1 METINNDDVIAIM
14 TIMCVSYDDAVDLI
28 KNGLNVDYVKTGLKN
43 EIKSGIETL
52 QTEFKN
58 TFDNIIKNG

>member
-14 TIMCVSYDDAVDLI
+14 TIMCVSYDDGVDLI
-28 KNGLNVDYVKTGLKN
+28 KNGLNVEYVKTGLKN
-43 EIKSGIETL
+43 EINSGIETL

>member
-14 TIMCVSYDDAVDLI
+14 TIMCVPYDDAVDLI
-28 KNGLNVDYVKTGLKN
+28 KKGLNIEYVKTGLKN
-43 EIKSGIETL
+43 EINSGIETL

-58 TFDNIIKNG
+58 TFDDIIKNE

>member
-1 METINNDDVIAIM
+1 M

-28 KNGLNVDYVKTGLKN
+28 KNGLNVEYVKTGLKN
-43 EIKSGIETL
+43 EINSGIETL

>member
-14 TIMCVSYDDAVDLI
+14 TIMCVPYDDAVDLI
-28 KNGLNVDYVKTGLKN
+28 KNGLNVEYVKTGLKN
-43 EIKSGIETL
+43 EINSGIETL

>member
-28 KNGLNVDYVKTGLKN
+28 KKGLNIEYVKTGLKN
-43 EIKSGIETL
+43 EINSGIETL

-58 TFDNIIKNG
+58 TFDDIIKNE